1 MLQTPTG
8 SAVWIGLAAWLL
20 VAFVPALI
28 GGAAAATAT
37 EYQSLAQPSW
47 APPSGV
53 FGPVWTVLY
62 LLMGIAAWLVWKEAG
77 FSGAGL
83 ALGLF
88 LGQLVLNAVWTPLFF
103 GAGLRGWAFL
113 DIVLLWAAILGT
125 LALFWRVRPLAGAL
139 LVPYLAWVTFA
150 AALNYTIWRMNA

>member
-1 MLQTPTG
+1 M
-8 SAVWIGLAAWLL
+8 WIGLALWLL
-20 VAFVPALI
+20 VAFIPAAV

-37 EYQSLAQPSW
+37 EYQTLAQPPW
-47 APPSGV
+47 APPSWL

-83 ALGLF
+83 ALGVFLF
-88 LGQLVLNAVWTPLFF
+88 QLVLNAIWTPLFF

-125 LALFWRVRPLAGAL
+125 VLLFWRVRPLAGAL
-139 LVPYLAWVTFA
+139 LTPYLAWVSFA
-150 AALNYTIWRMNA
+150 AVLNYTIWRLNA